1 MRGLRRSSV
10 PKNAVLSEVLC
21 TLIIEHRPQIA
32 RALLLERDIDLN
44 HRTTDEVTPL
54 MLAAESGHS
63 YLVTLMLALGA
74 DANAVDRLGRT
85 ALMRA
90 AKADDSQSVE
100 WLLRAGAKVDQA
112 TTQQGWTALM
122 WAACH
127 AAAKAIVALLIGG
140 ADRDLRDRDG
150 QTALSLVI
158 RYGHDDCRGLLER
171 STNDAPP

>member
-1 MRGLRRSSV
+1 M

-21 TLIIEHRPQIA
+21 TLIIERRPQIA

-44 HRTTDEVTPL
+44 HRTTDDMTPL
-54 MLAAESGHS
+54 MLAAESGHG

-122 WAACH
+122 WAARYD
-127 AAAKAIVALLIGG
+127 AAKTVAALLIAR
-140 ADRDLRDRDG
+140 ADQDLCDRDG
-150 QTALSLVI
+150 QTALSLAI
-158 RYGHDDCRGLLER
+158 RYGSNDCRGLLER
-171 STNDAPP
+171 PMNDAPP

>member
-1 MRGLRRSSV
+1 M

-44 HRTTDEVTPL
+44 HRTADEVTPL

-122 WAACH
+122 WAARH

-140 ADRDLRDRDG
+140 ANRDLRDREG
-150 QTALSLVI
+150 QTALSLAI
-158 RYGHDDCRGLLER
+158 RYGHGDCRGLLECP
-171 STNDAPP
+171 TKDAPP